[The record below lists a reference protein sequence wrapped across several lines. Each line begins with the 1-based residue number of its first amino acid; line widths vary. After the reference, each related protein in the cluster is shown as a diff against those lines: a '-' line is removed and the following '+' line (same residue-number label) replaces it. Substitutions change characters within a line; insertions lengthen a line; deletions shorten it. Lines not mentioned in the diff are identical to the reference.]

1 VKCCRQACP
10 TQINVDHIQTLRGA
24 LAGSARTSPELQG
37 RNDTFMTPA
46 LETPRLLLNPLEMP
60 DADQIQLLFPHWEI
74 VRYLSNVVPW
84 PYPADGARV
93 WCRDIALPAVER
105 GEQWHWTI
113 RRKNAAAQLIG
124 CVGLMTTAND
134 NRGFWIG
141 LPWQRQGF
149 MMEASNVVTDYWFH
163 NLGFQV
169 LRAPKAV
176 ANTGSRRI
184 SEKTGMR
191 VVASEIR
198 NYVSGPLPA
207 EIWEITAKE
216 WNARERR

>member
-1 VKCCRQACP
+1 
-10 TQINVDHIQTLRGA
+10 
-24 LAGSARTSPELQG
+24 LQG
-37 RNDTFMTPA
+37 PEDLFMTPA
-46 LETPRLLLNPLEMP
+46 LETPRLLLNPLQMS

-84 PYPADGARV
+84 PYPPDGARV

-113 RRKNAAAQLIG
+113 RRKSAPAQLIG
-124 CVGLMTTAND
+124 CVGLMSTAND

-163 NLGFQV
+163 DLGFQA
-169 LRAPKAV
+169 LRAPKAI

-184 SEKTGMR
+184 SEKSGMR
-191 VVASEIR
+191 VVANEIR
-198 NYVSGPLPA
+198 DYVSGPLPA

-216 WNARERR
+216 WNARGCR